1 MKSELLT
8 ENEQQN
14 EDGNEEEEEE
24 DDEWDDERRPR
35 CYGGVINKKYRH
47 LFLGLCGGATVF
59 LLFTVLIAT
68 IVIPSIVNG
77 NIPSRHVVILI
88 SLDGFPYSYLFN
100 TAFSHPNLDLLT
112 QTGVS
117 APLVPVFPSK
127 TFPNHYSIVTGL
139 YSESHGIIDNRFYDP
154 IMNLTFDPSQPS
166 SLNPSFW
173 GGEPLWVTVQK
184 NNLKSATMFW
194 PGSEVNFSGMMPTYW
209 FPYNS
214 SLSDSDRFNQV
225 LQWLSMSDESRPSF
239 ITLYISTVDTYG
251 HQYGPNSLLMIDVV
265 KQVDDLLGTLI
276 AAIEQVTF
284 PVDLVILSDH
294 GMTQISD
301 QNVIFLDDYIDLSN
315 LTIVTWSPITQIWP
329 QSNDTLD
336 LIVTQLANVSH
347 ITVYKREDIPD
358 SFHYRNNFRVA
369 PLIVL
374 ADEGWSITTRVNFT
388 STYWTYNGGSH
399 GYNPSFA
406 DMHGIFVA
414 NGDSFQVA
422 VQRDSISAV
431 EIYNL
436 VATALQLK
444 STAPN
449 NGTSP
454 ALPGFLKGM

>member
-184 NNLKSATMFW
+184 K
-194 PGSEVNFSGMMPTYW
+194 
-209 FPYNS
+209 
-214 SLSDSDRFNQV
+214 
-225 LQWLSMSDESRPSF
+225 
-239 ITLYISTVDTYG
+239 
-251 HQYGPNSLLMIDVV
+251 
-265 KQVDDLLGTLI
+265 
-276 AAIEQVTF
+276 
-284 PVDLVILSDH
+284 
-294 GMTQISD
+294 
-301 QNVIFLDDYIDLSN
+301 
-315 LTIVTWSPITQIWP
+315 TI
-329 QSNDTLD
+329 
-336 LIVTQLANVSH
+336 
-347 ITVYKREDIPD
+347 
-358 SFHYRNNFRVA
+358 
-369 PLIVL
+369 
-374 ADEGWSITTRVNFT
+374 
-388 STYWTYNGGSH
+388 
-399 GYNPSFA
+399 
-406 DMHGIFVA
+406 
-414 NGDSFQVA
+414 
-422 VQRDSISAV
+422 
-431 EIYNL
+431 
-436 VATALQLK
+436 
-444 STAPN
+444 
-449 NGTSP
+449 
-454 ALPGFLKGM
+454 